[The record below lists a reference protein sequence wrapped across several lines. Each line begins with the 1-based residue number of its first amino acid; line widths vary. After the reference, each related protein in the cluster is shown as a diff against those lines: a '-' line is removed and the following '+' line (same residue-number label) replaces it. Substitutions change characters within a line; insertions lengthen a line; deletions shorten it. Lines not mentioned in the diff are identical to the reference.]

1 MGIGIRERKTA
12 TTDIDLSDIKPLP
25 LWFFG
30 FEGVMAAAY
39 DLTKAWDDA
48 DRTGPH
54 GTRPR
59 ARPAPSPGPAIIHS
73 PPGHALATIAGL
85 AASRVPN
92 GRAAV
97 RTETGRHL

>member
-39 DLTKAWDDA
+39 DLTKAWDDPTGRA
-48 DRTGPH
+48 HTGPA
-54 GTRPR
+54 REP
-59 ARPAPSPGPAIIHS
+59 ARPPLPGP
-73 PPGHALATIAGL
+73 P
-85 AASRVPN
+85 
-92 GRAAV
+92 
-97 RTETGRHL
+97 